1 MEVFSFCLEVYM
13 LTSAQRFLLN
23 YQMVSCFIMCAKKI
37 SKDYSI
43 SFPAIRGVQA
53 GNEYYVTMCP
63 LKLLPKMFETPNL
76 DISPELKAQRELN
89 KARVAPIT
97 RYLLENSDNYVF
109 SSIAASI
116 DSEVAFEAF
125 GEDIVGRKIGTLS
138 VSMDAK
144 FVINDGQHR
153 VAAIMEALKSD
164 TTLSSETISIVLFV
178 DGGLNKSQQM
188 FADLNRYAVR
198 PTKSLSILYDHR
210 DPLARLTNDLIQGV
224 YIFKG
229 MTEKAKS
236 SISNRSRKLFTLS
249 SIYQATKTFLQKSE
263 GSEISTE
270 ERELAFSFWRSLAEH
285 MPDWNAAVKKQ
296 VATSELRSDYVHA
309 HGIALQAL
317 AIAGNSLVKSHPDN
331 WQEKL
336 SKISEIDWARE
347 NAILWEGR
355 ALVGGSLNKSQK
367 NVTLTANLIK
377 QTLGLPL
384 NPNEEIIERN
394 YLKGRDEA

>member
-1 MEVFSFCLEVYM
+1 MKLPF
-13 LTSAQRFLLN
+13 LTFH
-23 YQMVSCFIMCAKKI
+23 
-37 SKDYSI
+37 
-43 SFPAIRGVQA
+43 
-53 GNEYYVTMCP
+53 
-63 LKLLPKMFETPNL
+63 
-76 DISPELKAQRELN
+76 PELRAQRELN
-89 KARVAPIT
+89 KGRVAPIT
-97 RYLLENSDNYVF
+97 RYLLENSNNYVF

-116 DSEVAFEAF
+116 DSEVLFESF

-144 FVINDGQHR
+144 FIINDGQHR

-164 TTLSSETISIVLFV
+164 ATLGGETISIVLFV
-178 DGGLNKSQQM
+178 DGGLSKSQQM

-210 DPLARLTNDLIQGV
+210 DPLARLANDLVQGV

-249 SIYQATKTFLQKSE
+249 SIYQATKTFLQKAE
-263 GSEISTE
+263 GSGISEE
-270 ERELAFSFWRSLAEH
+270 ERKLTFMFWESVAKH

-296 VATSELRSDYVHA
+296 IATSELRSDYIHA

-317 AIAGNSLVKSHPDN
+317 AIAGNSLIKTFPDT
-331 WQEKL
+331 WQDKL
-336 SKISEIDWARE
+336 SKITEIDWARE
-347 NAILWEGR
+347 NATLWEGR

-377 QTLGLPL
+377 HTLGLPL
-384 NPNEEIIERN
+384 TANEKIVERN